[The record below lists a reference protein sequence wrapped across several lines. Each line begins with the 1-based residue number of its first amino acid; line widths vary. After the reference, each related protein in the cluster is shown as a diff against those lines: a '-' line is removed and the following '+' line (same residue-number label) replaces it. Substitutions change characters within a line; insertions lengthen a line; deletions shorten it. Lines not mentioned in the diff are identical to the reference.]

1 MEAYFVPRHVPT
13 VHAVDPQ
20 VVAAQAAKHRDDELL
35 ELLDVQFFV
44 NEEYCVDIM
53 DGYWGPFSS

>member
-1 MEAYFVPRHVPT
+1 M
-13 VHAVDPQ
+13 DPQ

-35 ELLDVQFFV
+35 EMLDVQFFV
-44 NEEYCVDIM
+44 NEEHCVDIM